1 MLELD
6 VFYGFMWISNQFS
19 SKRVPKQEIYSQS
32 SKDGV
37 FTKQK
42 QQIIKAGVNCM

>member
-1 MLELD
+1 
-6 VFYGFMWISNQFS
+6 MWISNQFS
-19 SKRVPKQEIYSQS
+19 SKQILKQVGNLYYQS
-32 SKDGV
+32 SKARV